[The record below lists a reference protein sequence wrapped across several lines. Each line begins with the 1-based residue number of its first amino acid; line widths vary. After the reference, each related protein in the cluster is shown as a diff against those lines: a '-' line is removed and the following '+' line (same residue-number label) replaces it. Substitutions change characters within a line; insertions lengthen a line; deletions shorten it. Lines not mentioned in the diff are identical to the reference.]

1 MDGIQHLPEVHKET
15 VRQDCTTILRTG
27 KPPKSNVTKEEHLA
41 LKNLRSNED
50 IVIVKVNKGG
60 ATVVMDKSQHNF
72 KMIEHLTTSG
82 SYRKLG
88 CNTIAKVIREV
99 KEAIKN
105 SNLDDSLKKCLT
117 PSFIWFFH

>member
-15 VRQDCTTILRTG
+15 VRHDCTIILRTG

-41 LKNLRSNED
+41 LKNIRSNED
-50 IVIVKVNKGG
+50 IVIVKVDKGG

-82 SYRKLG
+82 SYRKLR
-88 CNTIAKVIREV
+88 CNPIAKVIREV
-99 KEAIKN
+99 KKAIKN
-105 SNLDDSLKKCLT
+105 SNLDDNLKKHLIPT
-117 PSFIWFFH
+117 Q